1 MRCYNLPVVMCK
13 ELLIIAAGETGAE
26 RTREDSKP
34 AQKNKSSEVVLGPF
48 VSASSS
54 LLDPCLTCYAAS
66 LAGCHVRSS
75 LGLRAYRQPEKPT
88 QRLGTLSCLRR
99 FFLFSST
106 SALL

>member
-1 MRCYNLPVVMCK
+1 
-13 ELLIIAAGETGAE
+13 
-26 RTREDSKP
+26 
-34 AQKNKSSEVVLGPF
+34 VVLGPF

-54 LLDPCLTCYAAS
+54 LMTLAWPAIAAS
-66 LAGCHVRSS
+66 LAGCRARSS

>member
-1 MRCYNLPVVMCK
+1 
-13 ELLIIAAGETGAE
+13 
-26 RTREDSKP
+26 
-34 AQKNKSSEVVLGPF
+34 VVLGPF

-54 LLDPCLTCYAAS
+54 RSTLARPAIAAS
-66 LAGCHVRSS
+66 LAGYRARSS